1 MRVIFKTDYNQ
12 DIKFAKHSGH
22 IFWYGLLLAAV
33 FTAPA
38 VLDTYWINELTRV
51 LVYALAGLGLM
62 VVTGFTGQ
70 VSLGHAAFMAIGAYT
85 QAFLLTQGVPFLLAL
100 PIAAL
105 TSGVVGLMIA
115 VPASR
120 MTGLYLTIASLA
132 FAIVVEDV
140 IIHAEG
146 ITGGNRG
153 MIVDAPNLFGYE
165 IFEAWEY
172 YYVVLVL
179 LIMSIVLVLNVLR
192 SPFGRAML
200 AVRDSEISAESL
212 GIRVARTKVLA
223 FFLSAALTGL
233 AGGLFAHFIQFLSP
247 ETFGIILS
255 IQLLLMIVVGGL
267 GTVHGAMYGA
277 ILIGFLEASIS
288 ILKDWLPP
296 AIGSQPGLEPG
307 LFGLILVLF
316 IIFEPEGVYGRWV
329 KLRTFLESFPFY
341 RRNTFKRQRSYLK
354 TERMR

>member
-1 MRVIFKTDYNQ
+1 MRVLFKTDYNQ
-12 DIKFAKHSGH
+12 DIKFAKHGGY

-33 FTAPA
+33 VIAPFA
-38 VLDTYWINELTRV
+38 LDTYWINELTRV
-51 LVYALAGLGLM
+51 LIYALAGLGLM

-85 QAFLLTQGVPFLLAL
+85 HAFLLSQGVPFLFSL

-115 VPASR
+115 IPASR

-140 IIHAEG
+140 IIHWDSV
-146 ITGGNRG
+146 TGGNRG
-153 MIVDAPNLFGYE
+153 MLVDAPILFGYE

-172 YYVVLVL
+172 YYIVLVL
-179 LIMSIVLVLNVLR
+179 LIISIALVLNILR
-192 SPFGRAML
+192 SPLGRSML

-223 FFLSAALTGL
+223 FLISASLTGL

-255 IQLLLMIVVGGL
+255 IQLLLMVVVGGL
-267 GTVHGAMYGA
+267 GTVHGAVYGA

-288 ILKDWLPP
+288 ILKDVLPP
-296 AIGSQPGLEPG
+296 AIGNQPGLEPG

-316 IIFEPEGVYGRWV
+316 IIFEPEGVYGRWL
-329 KLRTFLESFPFY
+329 KFRTFLENFPFY

>member
-12 DIKFAKHSGH
+12 DVKFAKHSGH

-105 TSGVVGLMIA
+105 TAGVVGLMIA

>member
-1 MRVIFKTDYNQ
+1 MRIIFKTDYNQ

-172 YYVVLVL
+172 YYVVLML

>member
-12 DIKFAKHSGH
+12 DIKFAKHSGYV
-22 IFWYGLLLAAV
+22 FWYALLLAAV
-33 FTAPA
+33 FLAPVA
-38 VLDTYWINELTRV
+38 LDTYWINELTRV
-51 LVYALAGLGLM
+51 LIYALAGLGLM

-105 TSGVVGLMIA
+105 TSGVIGLMIA

-165 IFEAWEY
+165 IYEAWEY
-172 YYVVLVL
+172 YYVVLAL

-192 SPFGRAML
+192 SPLGRAML

-212 GIRVARTKVLA
+212 GVRVARTKVLA
-223 FFLSAALTGL
+223 FMLSASLTGL

-267 GTVHGAMYGA
+267 GTVHGAMFGA

-329 KLRTFLESFPFY
+329 KFRTFLESFPFY

>member
-1 MRVIFKTDYNQ
+1 MRVLFKTDYNQ
-12 DIKFAKHSGH
+12 DIKFAKHGGY
-22 IFWYGLLLAAV
+22 IFWYALLLAAV
-33 FTAPA
+33 FTAPF
-38 VLDTYWINELTRV
+38 VLDTYWINEMTRV
-51 LVYALAGLGLM
+51 LIYALAGLGLM

-85 QAFLLTQGVPFLLAL
+85 HAFLLSQGVPFIFSL

-105 TSGVVGLMIA
+105 TSGLVGLMIA
-115 VPASR
+115 IPASR

-140 IIHAEG
+140 IIHWESV
-146 ITGGNRG
+146 TGGNRG
-153 MIVDAPNLFGYE
+153 MLVDAPILFGYE

-172 YYVVLVL
+172 YYIVLVL
-179 LIMSIVLVLNVLR
+179 LIMSITLVLNILR
-192 SPFGRAML
+192 SPLGRSML

-223 FFLSAALTGL
+223 FLISAALTGL

-255 IQLLLMIVVGGL
+255 IQLLLMVVVGGL
-267 GTVHGAMYGA
+267 GTVHGAVYGA

-288 ILKDWLPP
+288 ILKDVLPP
-296 AIGSQPGLEPG
+296 AIGNQPGLEPG

-329 KLRTFLESFPFY
+329 KFRTFLENFPFY

>member
-1 MRVIFKTDYNQ
+1 MRVLFKTDYNQ
-12 DIKFAKHSGH
+12 DIKFAKHGGYV
-22 IFWYGLLLAAV
+22 FWYALLLVAV
-33 FTAPA
+33 FLAPVA
-38 VLDTYWINELTRV
+38 LDTYWVNELTRV
-51 LVYALAGLGLM
+51 LIYALAGLGLM

-85 QAFLLTQGVPFLLAL
+85 HAFLLTQGVPFVFSL

-105 TSGVVGLMIA
+105 TSGIVGLMIA
-115 VPASR
+115 IPASR

-132 FAIVVEDV
+132 FAIVVEDL
-140 IIHAEG
+140 IIHWESV
-146 ITGGNRG
+146 TGGNRG
-153 MIVDAPNLFGYE
+153 MAVDPPALFGYE
-165 IFEAWEY
+165 IYAAWEY
-172 YYVVLVL
+172 YYIVLVL
-179 LIMSIVLVLNVLR
+179 LIISIALVLNILR
-192 SPFGRAML
+192 SPLGRAML
-200 AVRDSEISAESL
+200 AIRDSEISAQSL
-212 GIRVARTKVLA
+212 GIRLARTKVLA
-223 FFLSAALTGL
+223 FFLSAIITGL
-233 AGGLFAHFIQFLSP
+233 AGGLFAPFIQFLSP
-247 ETFGIILS
+247 ETFGILLS

-267 GTVHGAMYGA
+267 GTVHGAIFGA
-277 ILIGFLEASIS
+277 FLIGLLEASIS

-296 AIGSQPGLEPG
+296 AIGTQPGLEPG